1 MSAGLVGSEY
11 IIKVSKPILLSVWCP
26 GEWPHLYRQKDK
38 VLSFVGFLSCNWFLH
53 YGAYASDDRH
63 RLDGLLLLLFWLLL
77 LLVLPS

>member
-1 MSAGLVGSEY
+1 
-11 IIKVSKPILLSVWCP
+11 
-26 GEWPHLYRQKDK
+26 
-38 VLSFVGFLSCNWFLH
+38 LH